1 MALAVAAALTAVGCR
16 GFTALMKPAA
26 PTFSI
31 DNIHSRI
38 SFNLWQIDDWD
49 NESFEVYIN
58 DELVFT
64 SPALLS
70 GSSSLVNTPYT
81 GSTQINGDTVVF
93 NMSYA
98 TNTGAYGSGGGS
110 GNDQMFDVSIDLP
123 KGFGEKR
130 RRPFVGSTLDGPI
143 SDESWALDNLK
154 LLQGFEDAGALDRF
168 GAGLSDE
175 VETAS
180 YASLVEYGGDG
191 NRLTAPSLF
200 TAPSVSRA
208 THLVKA
214 AAV

>member
-16 GFTALMKPAA
+16 GFTALVKPAA
-26 PTFSI
+26 PLHI

-38 SFNLWQIDDWD
+38 KFNLWQIDSWE

-64 SPALLS
+64 SPAVFRH
-70 GSSSLVNTPYT
+70 SSLVNAPYT
-81 GSTQINGDTVVF
+81 GSTQINGQTVVF
-93 NMSYA
+93 TMSHA
-98 TNTGAYGSGGGS
+98 TNTEDGSGGS

-123 KGFGEKR
+123 KGFGENVSLK
-130 RRPFVGSTLDGPI
+130 VGSTLDGPI

-180 YASLVEYGGDG
+180 YASLVEYGSDG
-191 NRLTAPSLF
+191 TGSQHPACSRL
-200 TAPSVSRA
+200 RA
-208 THLVKA
+208 SA
-214 AAV
+214 DPPIW